1 MDRNGQICEMVNLFR
16 DLTRELKEHSY
27 RVMEI
32 IDQISEESD
41 NLRLAAVK
49 MDYVQ
54 RAYVSVEY
62 WLEEVVNNLKG
73 KEVEKHV
80 ASEA

>member
-1 MDRNGQICEMVNLFR
+1 MDRNGQICETVTLFR
-16 DLTRELKEHSY
+16 DLTRELKERSY

-54 RAYVSVEY
+54 QAYVSVEY
-62 WLEEVVNNLKG
+62 WLEEVEKNLKG
-73 KEVEKHV
+73 GENCVTSK
-80 ASEA
+80 A